1 MNDLEVVFEHFVN
14 SSEKPFKIHDSI
26 TVHLDNPIINVILN
40 QYGLQ
45 TSTVRAGLLQSL
57 LPRKRMTEIIKDS
70 AIKLIELAE
79 TDTNVYV
86 KTLGNMMHN
95 IALSG
100 TLNLAPFLSIPT
112 LNRFLEKS
120 FSKCIWILILSK
132 GNLPLASSG
141 NGILVNSLPIRL
153 NFYWM

>member
-40 QYGLQ
+40 QYALQ
-45 TSTVRAGLLQSL
+45 TSTARAGLLQSL

-70 AIKLIELAE
+70 ANKLIELAE

-95 IALSG
+95 IASSG
-100 TLNLAPFLSIPT
+100 TLNLAPFLSIPS
-112 LNRFLEKS
+112 LNSFLEKAS
-120 FSKCIWILILSK
+120 SKCIWILTFSK
-132 GNLPLASSG
+132 GNLPLVSSG
-141 NGILVNSLPIRL
+141 NGILVNSLPKQF
-153 NFYWM
+153 NFKWV